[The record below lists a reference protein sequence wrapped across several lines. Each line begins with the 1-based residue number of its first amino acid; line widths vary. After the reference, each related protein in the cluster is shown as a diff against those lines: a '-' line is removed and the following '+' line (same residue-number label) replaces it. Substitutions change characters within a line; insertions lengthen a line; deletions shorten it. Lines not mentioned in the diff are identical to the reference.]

1 LEFGI
6 WELEFGSCLI
16 VMDIAALADELTNA
30 YATRTI
36 LPVPL
41 SSREAGFDLATAY
54 AIEAE
59 LTRRRRDDGHKTVG
73 RKVGFANKAMWRV
86 LKLDTLVWAHIYDHT
101 VIHTVTRD
109 PGPGARD
116 SKSASLSLGRMVAP
130 KIEPEIVFKLR
141 TPVDTTN
148 LDAAAVLSSVE
159 WLALGFEI
167 VDCVFADWTFQPA
180 DFVAA
185 YGLHAAL
192 VVGEPRALTADSIP
206 TLVEQLAQF
215 KVRLSRNGEQV
226 AEGSGRNSLRSPALC
241 LGELASAISRR
252 SPQELLAGGELV
264 SSGTLTEAPPIA
276 PGETWTA
283 TLEGLDLSDLTLTT
297 TA

>member
-1 LEFGI
+1 M
-6 WELEFGSCLI
+6 
-16 VMDIAALADELTNA
+16 VDIAALANELQNA
-30 YATRTI
+30 YATKTI
-36 LPVPL
+36 LPAPL

-59 LTRRRRDDGHKTVG
+59 LMRRRRAGGHKTVG

-86 LKLDTLVWAHIYDHT
+86 LKLDTLVWAHMYDHT
-101 VIHTVTRD
+101 VIQS
-109 PGPGARD
+109 GA
-116 SKSASLSLGRMVAP
+116 SASLSLGRMVSP

-141 TPVDTTN
+141 TPVDVAN
-148 LDAAAVLSSVE
+148 LDPAAVLGSVE

-167 VDCVFADWTFQPA
+167 VDCVFADWKFQPA

-192 VVGEPRALTADSIP
+192 VVGEPRPVTADIIP
-206 TLVEQLAQF
+206 ALVEQLAQF
-215 KVRLSRNGEQV
+215 KVRLFKNGELV

-252 SPQELLAGGELV
+252 SPEEPLAGGELV
-264 SSGTLTEAPPIA
+264 SSGSLTDAPLIA
-276 PGETWTA
+276 PGEAWTA
-283 TLEGLDLSDLTLTT
+283 TLEAIELSDLTLAT

>member
-1 LEFGI
+1 
-6 WELEFGSCLI
+6 
-16 VMDIAALADELTNA
+16 VDIAALAHELEHA
-30 YATRTI
+30 YATKTI
-36 LPVPL
+36 LPAPL
-41 SSREAGFDLATAY
+41 SSREAGFDLTAAY

-59 LTRRRRDDGHKTVG
+59 LTCQRRAGGHKTIG

-86 LKLDTLVWAHIYDHT
+86 LKLDTLVWAHMYDHT
-101 VIHTVTRD
+101 VIYA
-109 PGPGARD
+109 GA
-116 SKSASLSLGRMVAP
+116 SASVSIGRMISP
-130 KIEPEIVFKLR
+130 KLEPEIVFKLR
-141 TPVDTTN
+141 TSVDVAN
-148 LDAAAVLSSVE
+148 LDAAAVLGAVE

-167 VDCVFADWTFQPA
+167 VDSVFADWTFQPA

-192 VVGEPRALTADSIP
+192 VVGEQRPVSADTIP

-215 KVRLSRNGEQV
+215 KVRLSRNSELI

-252 SPQELLAGGELV
+252 SPEAPLASGELV
-264 SSGTLTEAPPIA
+264 SSGTLTEAPLIA

-283 TLEGLDLSDLTLTT
+283 SLDGIDLSDLTLTT

>member
-1 LEFGI
+1 M
-6 WELEFGSCLI
+6 
-16 VMDIAALADELTNA
+16 VDIAALADELANA

-36 LPVPL
+36 LPLPL

-59 LTRRRRDDGHKTVG
+59 LTRRRRADGQTTVG

-86 LKLDTLVWAHIYDHT
+86 LKLETLVWAHMYDAT
-101 VIHTVTRD
+101 VMQAGT
-109 PGPGARD
+109 
-116 SKSASLSLGRMVAP
+116 SASLSIGRMVSP
-130 KIEPEIVFKLR
+130 KLEPEIVFKLR
-141 TPVDTTN
+141 APVDTTT
-148 LDAAAVLSSVE
+148 LDAAAVLGSVE

-167 VDCVFADWTFQPA
+167 VDSVFADWKFQPA

-192 VVGEPRALTADSIP
+192 VVGEPRPVTADSIP
-206 TLVEQLAQF
+206 ALVEQLAQF
-215 KVRLSRNGEQV
+215 TVRLSRNGELV

-241 LGELASAISRR
+241 LGELASAISKR
-252 SPQELLAGGELV
+252 SPEEPLAGGELV

-283 TLEGLDLSDLTLTT
+283 TLEGIDLSDLTLTT

>member
-1 LEFGI
+1 MSG
-6 WELEFGSCLI
+6 
-16 VMDIAALADELTNA
+16 VVDVNALAQELANA
-30 YATRTI
+30 YATKTI

-59 LTRRRRDDGHKTVG
+59 LTRRRRAGGHKPVG

-86 LKLDTLVWAHIYDHT
+86 LKLDTVVWAHMYDHT
-101 VIHTVTRD
+101 VIQGGT
-109 PGPGARD
+109 
-116 SKSASLSLGRMVAP
+116 SASFSLGRMIAP

-141 TPVDTTN
+141 APVDPTS
-148 LDAAAVLSSVE
+148 LDAAAVLGSVE

-167 VDCVFADWTFQPA
+167 VDCVFADWKFQPV

-192 VVGEPRALTADSIP
+192 VVGESRAVTDDNIP
-206 TLVEQLAQF
+206 VLVEQLAQF

-241 LGELASAISRR
+241 LGELASAISKR
-252 SPQELLAGGELV
+252 SPEEPLAGGELV
-264 SSGTLTEAPPIA
+264 SSGSLTEAPPIA
-276 PGETWTA
+276 PGETWSA
-283 TLEGLDLSDLTLTT
+283 SLDGIDLSDLTLTT
-297 TA
+297 AA

>member
-1 LEFGI
+1 
-6 WELEFGSCLI
+6 
-16 VMDIAALADELTNA
+16 VDIAATADALQSA
-30 YATRTI
+30 YATKTI
-36 LPVPL
+36 LPLPL
-41 SSREAGFDLATAY
+41 SSREGFDLTTAF

-59 LTRRRRDDGHKTVG
+59 LVRRRRACGHKTIG

-86 LKLDTLVWAHIYDHT
+86 LKLDTVVWAHMYDHT
-101 VIHTVTRD
+101 VIQAGR
-109 PGPGARD
+109 
-116 SKSASLSLGRMVAP
+116 SASLSLGRTISP

-141 TPVDTTN
+141 APVDITN
-148 LDAAAVLSSVE
+148 LDAAAVVGSVE

-167 VDCVFADWTFQPA
+167 VDCVFADWKFQPA

-192 VVGEPRALTADSIP
+192 VIGEPRPVTADNIP
-206 TLVEQLAQF
+206 AFVEQLAQF
-215 KVRLSRNGEQV
+215 KIRLSKNGELV

-241 LGELASAISRR
+241 LGELASAVSKR
-252 SPQELLAGGELV
+252 SPEEPLAAGELV
-264 SSGTLTEAPPIA
+264 SSGTLTEAPLIG

-283 TLEGLDLSDLTLTT
+283 TLEGLDLIDLTLTT

>member
-1 LEFGI
+1 
-6 WELEFGSCLI
+6 
-16 VMDIAALADELTNA
+16 VDIAALAEELTNA

-36 LPVPL
+36 LPLPL

-59 LTRRRRDDGHKTVG
+59 LTRRRRAGGHKTVG

-86 LKLDTLVWAHIYDHT
+86 LKLDTLVWAHMYDHT
-101 VIHTVTRD
+101 VIHTGSRD
-109 PGPGARD
+109 SGSGRD
-116 SKSASLSLGRMVAP
+116 SKSASLSLGRMVSP

-141 TPVDTTN
+141 APVDTTN
-148 LDAAAVLSSVE
+148 LDAAAILGSVE

-167 VDCVFADWTFQPA
+167 VDCVFAAWKFQPA

-192 VVGEPRALTADSIP
+192 VVGEPRPVTADTIP
-206 TLVEQLAQF
+206 ALVEQLAQF

-252 SPQELLAGGELV
+252 TPEDPLAGGELV

-283 TLEGLDLSDLTLTT
+283 TLEGIDLSDLTLTT